1 MLSENV
7 EKNCVYGHTFFCCTN
22 IKVNISTPCIGV
34 CQYNEEEFCAGCFR
48 SSKEI
53 SEWATMSKEEKL
65 KVIEILP
72 SRMEDLF

>member
-1 MLSENV
+1 MSNESQNI
-7 EKNCVYGHTFFCCTN
+7 ESPCV
-22 IKVNISTPCIGV
+22 GV

-53 SEWATMSKEEKL
+53 SEWAMMSKEEKL